1 VLTFHVILA
10 VVGVAALIVRPRSF
24 RSALVSS
31 IAAGVDVALGARLAP
46 TVTAVGPLLV
56 FLCAALTLAAL
67 AERSGLAARAAYVL
81 ARAARGSALVLY
93 GLVCTLCTLLTWV
106 VTLDG
111 SVVLTVPVL
120 LVLARR
126 WAAPFAP
133 LFVGVVVV
141 ANAASIAVPQGN
153 PTNLVII
160 QRLGLSP
167 ETFLTRM
174 FAPGLAATLLCAGVV
189 ALWQRRVLAGGYR
202 PPELKPEPAPE
213 PEPEPEPGPVVR
225 RALSGAERGAALWLG
240 AAAVAAWTAPLVG
253 VAPWWP
259 FAGVVAAAIAVDR
272 TRSGRTRL
280 VVPWR
285 IVVQVGA
292 LVTLLAPLGL
302 HGSADQVRGLGGLA
316 AVALGVGAASALANN
331 LPVSVWAA
339 TLLAGAAGYAAAI
352 GLAVGSLAAPQGS
365 VATLIAVDLAGS
377 HAPRLRVRQLAPL
390 ATAAVLV
397 ASLVLAA
404 SQ

>member
-1 VLTFHVILA
+1 MI
-10 VVGVAALIVRPRSF
+10 GVAALIVRPRSS
-24 RSALVSS
+24 RSALVAG
-31 IAAGVDVALGARLAP
+31 IAAGADVALGARLTP
-46 TVTAVGPLLV
+46 TVTAVAPLLV

-67 AERSGLAARAAYVL
+67 VERSGLAARAARVL
-81 ARAARGSALVLY
+81 AVTARGSALALY
-93 GLVCTLCTLLTWV
+93 GLVCALCAMLTWV

-111 SVVLTVPVL
+111 SVVLMMPVL

-126 WAAPFAP
+126 SAAPFAP

-167 ETFLTRM
+167 EAFLSRM
-174 FAPGLAATLLCAGVV
+174 FAPGLAATLLCAGSV
-189 ALWQRRVLAGGYR
+189 ALWHRRLLAKGYQEPR
-202 PPELKPEPAPE
+202 PQPEPRSQ
-213 PEPEPEPGPVVR
+213 PEPEPGMR
-225 RALSGAERGAALWLG
+225 RTTGAPSRSERGAALWLG
-240 AAAVAAWTAPLVG
+240 LAAAAAWTGPLVG

-259 FAGVVAAAIAVDR
+259 FAGVVVVAVAVDR
-272 TRSGRTRL
+272 ARGGRARP

-285 IVVQVGA
+285 VVVQVGA
-292 LVTLLAPLGL
+292 LVTLLTPLGL
-302 HGSADQVRGLGGLA
+302 HGGAGQVRGLGGLV

-339 TLLAGAAGYAAAI
+339 TLLGGPAAYAASI

-377 HAPRLRVRQLAPL
+377 HAPALRAQGLAPL
-390 ATAAVLV
+390 AGAAVLV
-397 ASLVLAA
+397 ASVVLWAT
-404 SQ
+404 Q

>member
-1 VLTFHVILA
+1 LI
-10 VVGVAALIVRPRSF
+10 GVAALIVRPRSS
-24 RSALVSS
+24 RSALVAG
-31 IAAGVDVALGARLAP
+31 IAAGADVALGARLAP

-67 AERSGLAARAAYVL
+67 VERSGLAARAAYVL
-81 ARAARGSALVLY
+81 ARAARGSALALY
-93 GLVCTLCTLLTWV
+93 GLVCALCALLTWV

-111 SVVLTVPVL
+111 SVVLMVPVL

-126 WAAPFAP
+126 SAAPLAP

-167 ETFLTRM
+167 EAFLSRM

-189 ALWQRRVLAGGYR
+189 AFWQRRVLAGGYR

-213 PEPEPEPGPVVR
+213 PEPEPEPAVR
-225 RALSGAERGAALWLG
+225 RGLSGAERGAALWLG

-272 TRSGRTRL
+272 ARGGRTRL

-339 TLLAGAAGYAAAI
+339 TLLAGPAGYAAAI

-377 HAPRLRVRQLAPL
+377 HVPRLRVRQLAPL

>member
-1 VLTFHVILA
+1 MI
-10 VVGVAALIVRPRSF
+10 GVAALIVRPRSS
-24 RSALVSS
+24 RSALVAG
-31 IAAGVDVALGARLAP
+31 IAAGADVALGARLTP
-46 TVTAVGPLLV
+46 TVTAVAPLLV

-67 AERSGLAARAAYVL
+67 VERSGLAARAARVL
-81 ARAARGSALVLY
+81 AVTARGSALALY
-93 GLVCTLCTLLTWV
+93 GLVCALCALLTWV

-111 SVVLTVPVL
+111 SVVLMVPVL

-126 WAAPFAP
+126 SAAPFAP

-167 ETFLTRM
+167 EAFLSRM
-174 FAPGLAATLLCAGVV
+174 FAPGLAATLLCAGSV
-189 ALWQRRVLAGGYR
+189 ALWHRRLLAKGYQEPR
-202 PPELKPEPAPE
+202 PQ
-213 PEPEPEPGPVVR
+213 PEPEPGMR
-225 RALSGAERGAALWLG
+225 RTTGALSRSERGAALWLG
-240 AAAVAAWTAPLVG
+240 LAAVAAWTAPLVG

-259 FAGVVAAAIAVDR
+259 FAGVVVVAVAVDR
-272 TRSGRTRL
+272 ARGGRARP

-292 LVTLLAPLGL
+292 LVTLLTPLGL
-302 HGSADQVRGLGGLA
+302 HGGAGQVRGLGGLV

-339 TLLAGAAGYAAAI
+339 TLLAGPAAYAASI

-377 HAPRLRVRQLAPL
+377 HAPALRARGLAPL
-390 ATAAVLV
+390 AGAAVLV
-397 ASLVLAA
+397 ASVVLWAT
-404 SQ
+404 Q

>member
-1 VLTFHVILA
+1 M
-10 VVGVAALIVRPRSF
+10 RPRSS
-24 RSALVSS
+24 RSALLALV
-31 IAAGVDVALGARLAP
+31 AAGVDVALGARLTP
-46 TVTAVGPLLV
+46 TVAAVGPLLV

-67 AERSGLAARAAYVL
+67 VERSGLAARAAHLL
-81 ARAARGSALVLY
+81 AVAAHGSGPALY
-93 GLVCTLCTLLTWV
+93 GLVCALCALLTWV

-111 SVVLTVPVL
+111 SVVLMVPVL
-120 LVLARR
+120 LVLTRHT
-126 WAAPFAP
+126 AAPFAP

-160 QRLGLSP
+160 ERLGLSP
-167 ETFLTRM
+167 EAFLARM

-189 ALWQRRVLAGGYR
+189 AFWQRRVLAGGYR

-213 PEPEPEPGPVVR
+213 PEPVVR

-240 AAAVAAWTAPLVG
+240 ATAVAAWTAPLVG

-272 TRSGRTRL
+272 ARGGRTRL

-285 IVVQVGA
+285 IVVQVGS

-339 TLLAGAAGYAAAI
+339 TLLAGPGGYAAAM
-352 GLAVGSLAAPQGS
+352 GLAVGALAAPQGS

-377 HAPRLRVRQLAPL
+377 SAPPLRVRQLAPL
-390 ATAAVLV
+390 AMAAVLV
-397 ASLVLAA
+397 ASLVLGVM
-404 SQ
+404 Q